1 VIEPVETCG
10 LGCCNQ
16 PTAASVR
23 TAAWLRADLSVA
35 AWLKASPLYAMVW
48 NVQRIE
54 PLRTSYAYVPGRKTG
69 ATDDEQVAVRDA
81 RSYVGDGQ

>member
-1 VIEPVETCG
+1 M
-10 LGCCNQ
+10 LQ
-16 PTAASVR
+16 PTYGSKREDCRVAAGGSVSR
-23 TAAWLRADLSVA
+23 SVA
-35 AWLKASPLYAMVW
+35 QSIPAIC